1 MPPLRSLIAP
11 AAISVALI
19 ATLTGPVSALSC
31 LPWGPSDAYLEA
43 AKSDKSYVVVA
54 GVLSFDE
61 GALPKAPQDNP
72 NDAPPRSLIPARIE
86 GKLMTPNGFSKD
98 VDLDIT
104 LEILC
109 FGPWCAGAADGVD
122 YLAFLEQRDGAYVLR
137 MDPCGGFGFGGTDGA
152 ARDEVLACHA
162 GKSCTPRSER

>member
-1 MPPLRSLIAP
+1 MSPLRPLFLPVTVLSALAGP
-11 AAISVALI
+11 A
-19 ATLTGPVSALSC
+19 SALSC

-43 AKSDKSYVVVA
+43 AKSDKTYVVVE

-72 NDAPPRSLIPARIE
+72 NDAPPRSLIPAQLN
-86 GKLMTPNGFSKD
+86 GKLMTGQGFAKP
-98 VDLDIT
+98 VDLPIT

-122 YLAFLEQRDGAYVLR
+122 YLAFLEQRADDYVLR

-152 ARDEVLACHA
+152 AREEVLACHA
-162 GKSCTPRSER
+162 GTSCTPWSER